1 MQRLV
6 LFALLVLLAIS
17 NAGCIMVLGVKERPH
32 HGRVVEIDGD
42 LYVVDLD
49 SHRIRKIDVDPVIEI
64 EEPGDLREDTEGD

>member
-1 MQRLV
+1 MRRLI
-6 LFALLVLLAIS
+6 LFALLAPLAIS
-17 NAGCIMVLGVKERPH
+17 NAGCIMVLGIKELPN

-64 EEPGDLREDTEGD
+64 EEPGDLREDTGGD